1 KYKRALE
8 TLTSGKRNPAAAAKT
23 PFHIRSSPPT
33 QNRKTYSSAAAV
45 LLTFL
50 SSLHF
55 PSRQGAPPSPSSCH
69 RLSIAAADSQGA
81 CFMGTENNALET
93 SADKLVRRKSKKKR
107 REPDPDVVLKEEIV
121 DISHE
126 AHGDGIDGVEAAD
139 NEPTIAEKLA
149 TINLMSNKDS
159 ETLERHETIQTQL
172 PIADSVQVLL
182 KQALHAD
189 DRALLLDCLYNQD
202 EKVIANSISL
212 LNPADISKLL
222 KFLISIIQ
230 LRGAVVVCTIPWLRS
245 LVLQHA
251 SNIISQESSL
261 VALNSLYQLIEA
273 RVSTLRPAVKLAS
286 YLDLL
291 DAGIE
296 GDGPDELE
304 AITPIVFEDTDSEED
319 SEDAMDTDDG
329 DKKTEEDDTIE
340 DFSDVSDD

>member
-1 KYKRALE
+1 
-8 TLTSGKRNPAAAAKT
+8 
-23 PFHIRSSPPT
+23 
-33 QNRKTYSSAAAV
+33 
-45 LLTFL
+45 
-50 SSLHF
+50 
-55 PSRQGAPPSPSSCH
+55 
-69 RLSIAAADSQGA
+69 
-81 CFMGTENNALET
+81 MGTENDALEAL
-93 SADKLVRRKSKKKR
+93 ADKLVRRKSKKKR
-107 REPDPDVVLKEEIV
+107 RAPDPDVVLKEEIV
-121 DISHE
+121 DIGHE
-126 AHGDGIDGVEAAD
+126 AHGDAIDGVEADD

-159 ETLERHETIQTQL
+159 ETLERHETIRTQL
-172 PIADSVQVLL
+172 PSADSVQVLL

-222 KFLISIIQ
+222 KSLISIIQ
-230 LRGAVVVCTIPWLRS
+230 SRGAVVVCTIPWLRS

-261 VALNSLYQLIEA
+261 VSLNSLYQLIEA

-304 AITPIVFEDTDSEED
+304 AIIPIVFEDTDSEEEY
-319 SEDAMDTDDG
+319 EDMMDTDDE
-329 DKKTEEDDTIE
+329 DKKAEEDDRIE